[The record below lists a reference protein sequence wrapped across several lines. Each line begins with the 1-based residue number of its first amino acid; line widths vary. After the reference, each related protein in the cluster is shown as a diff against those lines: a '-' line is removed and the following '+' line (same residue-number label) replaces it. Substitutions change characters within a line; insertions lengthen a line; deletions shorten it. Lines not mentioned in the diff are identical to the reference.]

1 MSKSS
6 VSSRVGELGVVIGI
20 IVLLL
25 IMVIPLPNAFL
36 SFLIVINLCL
46 ALVILMLSI
55 YINKPLEFSSF
66 PSILLIMTLFDLAL
80 HISATR
86 LILTS
91 ANAGSVIRGFGE
103 VMTGG
108 NPGVGLILF
117 IIITIVQFIVITKG
131 AERIS
136 EVTARFTL
144 DAMPGKQMSID
155 ADLNAGIIT
164 NEEAKA
170 RRAEITD
177 ESNFYGAM
185 DGASKFVKGNVIAG
199 FIIILI
205 NIVGGI
211 IIGFMGQRM
220 EWQEVFKTYTLLTIG
235 EGLVIILPSFFI
247 AVASAIIITRA
258 ASRTNL
264 GASSIK
270 EMLARP
276 KALQVV
282 AIVAFIFGLA
292 GLFTALPTMPF
303 WLMAVILGFAA
314 TAAKKNEKRQQEIR
328 TEKKEASEEPAEMV
342 APFLLVP
349 PIELELGYGLLGM
362 VDSERRGS
370 LLNRIK
376 MVRQNLAV
384 ELGIVVPPIR
394 VKDNIKLPQNAY
406 TIKIKGVE
414 KASYE
419 IYPGHFLAMNTT
431 GKKETLS
438 GIKTK
443 EPTFGLEA
451 TWLTENWKDKAEAM
465 GFTVVDAATVLITN
479 LMEVLRNNAY
489 EILGRQEVQVLI
501 DHLRPSYPAVLE
513 ELIPNLL
520 TLGEVQQVLKKLLQ
534 ERVPIRDMVTILES
548 LSNAARHNKDLDI
561 LTEQVRLSLG
571 SAICQQFQTSKNL
584 LSVITMDP
592 GLERLIAESIQNT
605 THGYTYSVEPNI
617 LQRIYNQVTKM
628 VEKFLPHTK
637 HPVILCSPQVRYHLK
652 KLTERVF
659 PQLVV
664 LSYNEVPQQFRVQSL
679 GMVEMPV

>member
-1 MSKSS
+1 
-6 VSSRVGELGVVIGI
+6 
-20 IVLLL
+20 
-25 IMVIPLPNAFL
+25 
-36 SFLIVINLCL
+36 
-46 ALVILMLSI
+46 
-55 YINKPLEFSSF
+55 
-66 PSILLIMTLFDLAL
+66 
-80 HISATR
+80 
-86 LILTS
+86 
-91 ANAGSVIRGFGE
+91 
-103 VMTGG
+103 
-108 NPGVGLILF
+108 
-117 IIITIVQFIVITKG
+117 
-131 AERIS
+131 
-136 EVTARFTL
+136 
-144 DAMPGKQMSID
+144 
-155 ADLNAGIIT
+155 
-164 NEEAKA
+164 
-170 RRAEITD
+170 
-177 ESNFYGAM
+177 
-185 DGASKFVKGNVIAG
+185 
-199 FIIILI
+199 
-205 NIVGGI
+205 
-211 IIGFMGQRM
+211 
-220 EWQEVFKTYTLLTIG
+220 
-235 EGLVIILPSFFI
+235 
-247 AVASAIIITRA
+247 
-258 ASRTNL
+258 
-264 GASSIK
+264 
-270 EMLARP
+270 
-276 KALQVV
+276 
-282 AIVAFIFGLA
+282 
-292 GLFTALPTMPF
+292 
-303 WLMAVILGFAA
+303 
-314 TAAKKNEKRQQEIR
+314 
-328 TEKKEASEEPAEMV
+328 
-342 APFLLVP
+342 
-349 PIELELGYGLLGM
+349 
-362 VDSERRGS
+362 
-370 LLNRIK
+370 